1 MVPRVTDTTTVL
13 FEDRDL
19 LVVNKP
25 AGMVVIPAR
34 AEAPEA
40 CLLHRLQAARAER
53 LWVVHRID
61 RDTSGVVLFA
71 RTAEA
76 HRSLNAA
83 FAGRA
88 VHKQYLALARGSV
101 PEPNLRHPIRIPLH
115 TARKNK
121 MRPAHP
127 GEADSLEAQTDLS
140 LVARYDTSLGP
151 LTLVH
156 AMPVTGRQH
165 QLRVHLRAIGC
176 PLLVD
181 PLYGHP
187 GPITG
192 ASLGIDPAIVL
203 ARTPLHAA
211 TLTLTLDGAP
221 PRTFT
226 APRPPDLRDLLDAL
240 DASAPLGPTP
250 AATPSG

>member
-1 MVPRVTDTTTVL
+1 VTDTTTVIY
-13 FEDRDL
+13 EDSAL

-34 AEAPEA
+34 AEDPDT
-40 CLLHRLQAARAER
+40 CLLHRLQATRAER

-71 RTAEA
+71 RTAES
-76 HRSLNAA
+76 HRALNAA

-88 VHKQYLALARGSV
+88 VHKRYLALARGFV

-121 MRPAHP
+121 MRPALP
-127 GEADSLEAQTDLS
+127 GETDILEAQTDLS
-140 LVARYDTSLGP
+140 LVARYDTPLGP

-165 QLRVHLRAIGC
+165 QLRVHLRAVGC

-181 PLYGHP
+181 PLYGQA
-187 GPITG
+187 GPLTG
-192 ASLGIDPAIVL
+192 DALGLDPSIVL
-203 ARTPLHAA
+203 ARTPLHACD
-211 TLTLTLDGAP
+211 LTLTLDGAAP
-221 PRTFT
+221 QTFT
-226 APRPPDLRDLLDAL
+226 APLPPDLRALRDAL
-240 DASAPLGPTP
+240 DARAQSAPAGEGL
-250 AATPSG
+250 